1 MVAPADTAL
10 LVCTFMLQLLTAV
23 KVLVVLAQYAFKIW
37 SARTK
42 LTGLK
47 ALCRWIGQLVRPV
60 TNRKVIEKFHSLQ
73 CQLLIKALQVTMVM
87 ACIRFVFAQ
96 TYLLAG
102 ERPPVHSLDLALVAV
117 HFIGLVLTQFPAFV
131 RPRCLDLWYILLQ
144 GLLVAPF
151 FVVGR
156 RYVINLSNWTFV
168 LRVMLGLSAKHG
180 CLVVV
185 GNAFASVLVMRLVG
199 FNSQSALF
207 TGEVTKL
214 SFLLLA
220 VFSIRQLIFRDAK
233 ASVELKSRSIEL
245 DAVSSLLRGFCDAV
259 VEVDQ
264 SLRITENSHQLLTI
278 LLRSSNQAC
287 LAGKDFVE
295 LFCMDDQPQVHACLT
310 NVSDTHTHAVN
321 SRLLDTD
328 GNYVK
333 VELLHIRFVTA
344 EGDLHR
350 LVGIREYQDMQ
361 DVAVKALPPAHSS
374 PGVRQGVLYDT
385 ETTTDEEPLPGT
397 PALMFDIG
405 SFAILEANQALRKLT
420 LKCVGAHV
428 KMSKVKLCDLSP
440 DLSFH
445 RLSGQIQD
453 LVNSQACSSLENVF
467 AEMDLGEMVLL
478 RSMQVLAKVSVQYD
492 PVFENLVGTL
502 FLYPTGIPALTKAN
516 VDRLENGVHGKRRK
530 RRHGTGSHRSRSSRS
545 SRSSGASSGSGN
557 ILDLHRTIPL

>member
-1 MVAPADTAL
+1 MVALVDTVL
-10 LVCTFMLQLLTAV
+10 LVCIFMLQSLTAV
-23 KVLVVLAQYAFKIW
+23 KILFVLAQYVSKIW

-42 LTGLK
+42 LTGGR
-47 ALCRWIGQLVRPV
+47 ALCTWIGQLVWPV
-60 TNRKVIEKFHSLQ
+60 TTRKVIEKFHSMQ

-87 ACIRFVFAQ
+87 ACIRFAFAQ

-117 HFIGLVLTQFPAFV
+117 HFIGLILTQFPALV

-156 RYVINLSNWTFV
+156 RHVITLSNWTFV

-180 CLVVV
+180 CLVVL
-185 GNAFASVLVMRLVG
+185 GNAVASVLVMRLVG

-278 LLRSSNQAC
+278 LLRSSNHAC

-295 LFCMDDQPQVHACLT
+295 LFCIDDQPQVHECLT
-310 NVSDTHTHAVN
+310 SVSDTHTHAVN

-344 EGDLHR
+344 GGDLHR

-361 DVAVKALPPAHSS
+361 DVAVKALPAHS
-374 PGVRQGVLYDT
+374 PHGVPQGLLYDT
-385 ETTTDEEPLPGT
+385 ETSTMDEEPLPGT
-397 PALMFDIG
+397 PSLMFDIG

-420 LKCVGAHV
+420 LKCIGAHV
-428 KMSKVKLCDLSP
+428 KMSKVKLWDLSP
-440 DLSFH
+440 DLSFP

-453 LVNSQACSSLENVF
+453 LVNSQACSTLESVS

-478 RSMQVLAKVSVQYD
+478 RNMQVLAKVNVQYD

-516 VDRLENGVHGKRRK
+516 VDRLENGIHGKRRK
-530 RRHGTGSHRSRSSRS
+530 KRHGTGSRRSRSRSSSGGS
-545 SRSSGASSGSGN
+545 SSSGN

>member
-1 MVAPADTAL
+1 MVAPVDTAL
-10 LVCTFMLQLLTAV
+10 LVCIFMLQLLTAV
-23 KVLVVLAQYAFKIW
+23 KVLVVLAQYALKIW

-42 LTGLK
+42 LTGGR
-47 ALCRWIGQLVRPV
+47 ALCTWIGQLVWPV

-87 ACIRFVFAQ
+87 ACIRFAFAQ

-117 HFIGLVLTQFPAFV
+117 HFIGLILTQFPALA

-156 RYVINLSNWTFV
+156 RHVITLSNWTFV
-168 LRVMLGLSAKHG
+168 LRVMLGLSARHG
-180 CLVVV
+180 CFVVL
-185 GNAFASVLVMRLVG
+185 GNAVASVLVMRLVG

-295 LFCMDDQPQVHACLT
+295 LFCIDDQPRVHECLT

-344 EGDLHR
+344 GGDLHR

-361 DVAVKALPPAHSS
+361 DVAVKALPPAHS
-374 PGVRQGVLYDT
+374 PQGVPQGVLYDT

-397 PALMFDIG
+397 PTLMFDIG

-420 LKCVGAHV
+420 LKCIGAHV
-428 KMSKVKLCDLSP
+428 KMSKVNLWDLSP
-440 DLSFH
+440 DLSFR
-445 RLSGQIQD
+445 RLSGPIQD
-453 LVNSQACSSLENVF
+453 LVNSQACSSIENVS

-478 RSMQVLAKVSVQYD
+478 RNMQVLAKVSVQWD
-492 PVFENLVGTL
+492 PVFEKPVGTL

-516 VDRLENGVHGKRRK
+516 VDRLENGRGKRRK

-545 SRSSGASSGSGN
+545 SSGASSTSGN